1 MNRWAKPLRVSGYS
15 TGVIMLFLIPLFIKG
30 PYILHIL
37 ILVGINIILASSLR
51 LIHTSGQLSLGHGGM
66 MLIGAYTSTL
76 LVMKLG
82 LSSWAALVLAG
93 FAAAGLAFLVGFP
106 FVRLKGIYFAM
117 ITLFLAA
124 IIILN
129 AEQWRGLTGGSS
141 GITNIPRPDP
151 IVIPGLLNM
160 NFASKPDF
168 YYFILVLTL
177 ATLVIL
183 YAIEHSRIGL
193 TWLSIQQNDSLAE
206 SIGVNTAAL
215 KVLGFSIGCFFA
227 GIAGAF
233 YSQYMSVVNPGTFG
247 FGLAIYVVA
256 YMIVG
261 GVRRFSGPILGA
273 FLLTLLPEFFAGLER
288 YQPFVFVAILM
299 LIIFFLPDGLIDLP
313 RRLKRLPTRRSIH
326 A

>member
-1 MNRWAKPLRVSGYS
+1 
-15 TGVIMLFLIPLFIKG
+15 
-30 PYILHIL
+30 
-37 ILVGINIILASSLR
+37 
-51 LIHTSGQLSLGHGGM
+51 

-227 GIAGAF
+227 GVAGAF